1 MLVLR
6 DISYKVGSKTIL
18 NNISLEVS
26 NADFLIITGPN
37 GSGKSTLAKIIMGII
52 KPTSGKVIYNDKNI
66 TDLDVT
72 ERAKLGIS
80 YAFQQPVNI
89 KGLRARDLIEAAIGA
104 PAGDN
109 VLGKYLKAVG
119 LSPDEY
125 LDRELDNSLSGGEKK
140 RIEIASV
147 LARNADLTVFDEP
160 EAGIDLWSFSDLL
173 KVLKKQQTK
182 GKTQI
187 VISHQERIIN
197 AGNRLIVLE
206 NGEING

>member
-6 DISYKVGSKTIL
+6 DISYKVGNKTIL

-26 NADFLIITGPN
+26 DADFLIITGPN

-52 KPTSGKVIYNDKNI
+52 KPTTGRILYNGKDI
-66 TDLDVT
+66 TNLDVT

-89 KGLRARDLIEAAIGA
+89 KGLRACDLIEAAVGA
-104 PAGDN
+104 PIGDASA
-109 VLGKYLKAVG
+109 GKYLKAVG
-119 LSPDEY
+119 LNPDEY

-173 KVLKKQQTK
+173 KVLKKQQLK

-197 AGNRLIVLE
+197 AGNKLIVLE